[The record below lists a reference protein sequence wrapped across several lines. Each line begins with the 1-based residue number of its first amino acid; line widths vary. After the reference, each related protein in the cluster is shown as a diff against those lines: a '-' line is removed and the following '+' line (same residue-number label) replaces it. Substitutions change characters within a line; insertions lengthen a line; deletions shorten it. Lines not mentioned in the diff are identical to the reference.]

1 MIYST
6 FDAGN
11 FYVIPGSPAEA
22 LEADAFMALQKD
34 NLRISMGYGPEDV
47 IIAIVGSQFLY
58 KGMWLGHAVVLQALS
73 PLLADFPLSKDNS
86 SAQLRIIVHSG
97 ELTNN
102 YSVALEVCLFSF
114 SFQILWS
121 NSLFIAVY
129 SVSSDDGTELEISKR
144 DHRAYS
150 WRSECRFCSQHGRC
164 CDIWVLAGRAVFP
177 RDFD

>member
-11 FYVIPGSPAEA
+11 FYVIPGSPAES

-34 NLRISMGYGPEDV
+34 NLRINMGYGPEDV

-58 KGMWLGHAVVLQALS
+58 KGMWLGHAIVLQAIS
-73 PLLADFPLSKDNS
+73 PLLVDFSLGKDNS

-102 YSVALEVCLFSF
+102 YTVALEVYILFY
-114 SFQILWS
+114 
-121 NSLFIAVY
+121 LFFV
-129 SVSSDDGTELEISKR
+129 DK
-144 DHRAYS
+144 
-150 WRSECRFCSQHGRC
+150 
-164 CDIWVLAGRAVFP
+164 
-177 RDFD
+177 

>member
-22 LEADAFMALQKD
+22 LEADAFMAVHKE
-34 NLRISMGYGPEDV
+34 NLRISMGYGPDDV

-73 PLLADFPLSKDNS
+73 PLLVDFPLSKDNS

-102 YSVALEVCLFSF
+102 YSMALEVFFFSIF
-114 SFQILWS
+114 AFKVYGQI
-121 NSLFIAVY
+121 
-129 SVSSDDGTELEISKR
+129 
-144 DHRAYS
+144 
-150 WRSECRFCSQHGRC
+150 
-164 CDIWVLAGRAVFP
+164 VFP
-177 RDFD
+177 YLTLLLFE

>member
-6 FDAGN
+6 FDTGN

-34 NLRISMGYGPEDV
+34 KLRISMGYSPEDV

-73 PLLADFPLSKDNS
+73 PLLADFPLSKDNTT
-86 SAQLRIIVHSG
+86 AQLRIIVHSG

-102 YSVALEVCLFSF
+102 YTVALEVYSF
-114 SFQILWS
+114 SFHFS
-121 NSLFIAVY
+121 FLFPFKVY
-129 SVSSDDGTELEISKR
+129 E
-144 DHRAYS
+144 
-150 WRSECRFCSQHGRC
+150 
-164 CDIWVLAGRAVFP
+164 
-177 RDFD
+177 